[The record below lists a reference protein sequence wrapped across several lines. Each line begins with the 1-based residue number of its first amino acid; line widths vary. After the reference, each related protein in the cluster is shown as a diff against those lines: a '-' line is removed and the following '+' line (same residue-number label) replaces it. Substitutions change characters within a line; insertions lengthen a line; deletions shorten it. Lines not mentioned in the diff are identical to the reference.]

1 MYYACSQS
9 VVWVTYMC
17 LRKILP
23 AVVREFELI
32 MLEKEQERRLANGN
46 KTRNKIGHRYEC
58 WMELTEALK
67 VQTHAEV

>member
-1 MYYACSQS
+1 
-9 VVWVTYMC
+9 
-17 LRKILP
+17 
-23 AVVREFELI
+23 